1 MARWERTLWKHP
13 NMTRASR
20 SPIKGI
26 DVVILWWW
34 GRGGTAQE
42 KRLPF
47 ISREL
52 VLTFNAP

>member
-1 MARWERTLWKHP
+1 MARWEGTLWKHP
-13 NMTRASR
+13 NTTRAS
-20 SPIKGI
+20 IKGI
-26 DVVILWWW
+26 DVVILWW
-34 GRGGTAQE
+34 GGGGTTQE